1 MITSIDNLREITRRC
16 LAGEPLPPTLSNW
29 LGESLDQFLSR
40 QQRTIDDAL
49 GLHWPRGGI
58 PWWMEEAMRLRDAAL
73 RELARRFYP
82 ELSIS
87 AQAREIHRLALRYA
101 SSAWLRERNAEAPPA
116 AHEGTPLEWL
126 WAAFK
131 AGAAMPI
138 GERQLRH
145 VLGI

>member
-1 MITSIDNLREITRRC
+1 MIATIDNLREIARRC
-16 LAGEPLPPTLSNW
+16 LAGESLPPDLSSW
-29 LGESLDQFLSR
+29 LGESLKQFLSHQR
-40 QQRTIDDAL
+40 RTIDDAL

-73 RELARRFYP
+73 RELARRFYS

-87 AQAREIHRLALRYA
+87 AQAREIHHLALRFA
-101 SSAWLRERNAEAPPA
+101 SSAWLRDRDAEAPPA
-116 AHEGTPLEWL
+116 AYEGTPLQWL